1 MRNYIDI
8 IIDKFIKINNKN
20 MKNIINIRIKYS
32 LAKDNA
38 SSIIKTERRNYTYA
52 FRITN
57 EFIKTSN

>member
-20 MKNIINIRIKYS
+20 IKNITNIRIKYS

>member
-20 MKNIINIRIKYS
+20 IKNIINIRIKYS